1 MGTTIIG
8 AHQVVFA
15 LREHGADV
23 ERAVGVELTRLA
35 QLTARSMKRL
45 AAKSSSALV
54 NSIAATSVG
63 DMAWEI
69 GAHVAHAPYV
79 EDGVKPGGKGLPRF
93 FDPAAK
99 SVVDWLQRTAFGGQH
114 KPRKASKALTAQEL
128 ELRDRYEGL
137 AWHVRHFGVRA
148 QPFVKPAFDEL
159 VATAPDRVA
168 AAVRAVLAGRGS
180 GAVA

>member
-1 MGTTIIG
+1 MAQTQ
-8 AHQVVFA
+8 AVVIA
-15 LREHGADV
+15 LRGHGAAV
-23 ERAVGVELTRLA
+23 ERAVAGELARLA
-35 QLTARSMKRL
+35 QETARTMKRL
-45 AAKSSSALV
+45 APKWRSTLT
-54 NSIAATSVG
+54 NSIAAIKTG

-99 SVVDWLQRTAFGGQH
+99 SIVDWLESKAYGGQR
-114 KPRKASKALTAQEL
+114 KPRMATRALQSRET

-137 AWHVRHFGVRA
+137 AWHIRHKGVRA

-159 VATAPDRVA
+159 EAKAPERVA
-168 AAVRAVLAGRGS
+168 AAVRAVLDRGGA